1 MHMPFKDEMTR
12 RWLLEIAKGL
22 KRVGLSQFFNTR
34 KIGAT
39 RTHFG
44 EIDL

>member
-1 MHMPFKDEMTR
+1 MHRPFKEEMTR
-12 RWLLEIAKGL
+12 RRLLELAKDL

-34 KIGAT
+34 KTGAT